1 MKYCNVFGLQ
11 YSFLIHGHCSTC
23 QQRSIHCLSGVQHL
37 RMILY
42 ADDIVLLCNDIDE
55 LSEIVKIYDA
65 TFTRFGLN
73 ISTDKTETMA
83 FNVDEEIKAKP
94 SLISIGEVELKNV
107 CVFKYLWHMIA
118 NTDVDPSHYLNF
130 RISSAFQKWSELQ
143 HILTDR
149 RILLSTRSKILE
161 ACISSHLLYSVQAW
175 ELSRQELRKIESIW
189 CNFLRKMV
197 VNGFKRKT
205 FHPTT

>member
-1 MKYCNVFGLQ
+1 MQRFPNTGLQ
-11 YSFLIHGHCSTC
+11 YSFLIPGHCSTR

-42 ADDIVLLCNDIDE
+42 ANDIVLLCNDIDE

-65 TFTRFGLN
+65 TFGLK

-107 CVFKYLWHMIA
+107 CVFKYLRHIIV
-118 NTDVDPSHYLNF
+118 NTEVDPSQQLNF
-130 RISSAFQKWSELQ
+130 RICLP
-143 HILTDR
+143 
-149 RILLSTRSKILE
+149 
-161 ACISSHLLYSVQAW
+161 
-175 ELSRQELRKIESIW
+175 
-189 CNFLRKMV
+189 KME
-197 VNGFKRKT
+197 
-205 FHPTT
+205 